1 MVLAWIF
8 LEQGSSCER
17 FVMLEVSYRVIANEG
32 HPWPMVRIVSA
43 CASKMGF
50 MLTLHKE
57 M

>member
-1 MVLAWIF
+1 MVLAWIS
-8 LEQGSSCER
+8 LEQGSSYER
-17 FVMLEVSYRVIANEG
+17 FVMLEVSYRVIPNEG
-32 HPWPMVRIVSA
+32 HPWPMVRTVSA